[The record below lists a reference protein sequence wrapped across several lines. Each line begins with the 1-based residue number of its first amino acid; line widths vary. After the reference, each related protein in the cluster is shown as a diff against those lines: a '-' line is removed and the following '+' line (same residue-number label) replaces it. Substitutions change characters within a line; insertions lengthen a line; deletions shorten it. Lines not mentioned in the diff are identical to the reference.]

1 MADNYIINNLINR
14 KEEIKEELKFT
25 DNESLHD
32 ELYEI
37 NDSLKKLG
45 KYEENNFITTS

>member
-14 KEEIKEELKFT
+14 KEEIKEELEFT
-25 DNESLHD
+25 DNESLQD

-45 KYEENNFITTS
+45 VEPQCSTNVL